1 MRVSACRVPI
11 RTLQAGGPR
20 SAPVTKAT
28 MAAEWSSV
36 SHLQQAEKSRSTD
49 ILLQLSVWGPMRH
62 TEMAG
67 VCQVRT
73 GPCAESATRRT
84 ATLHREMVA
93 ENATRQIRAQVV
105 RVHVLWLACVC
116 TCLIVVS

>member
-1 MRVSACRVPI
+1 MRAHK
-11 RTLQAGGPR
+11 LQSGGPL
-20 SAPVTKAT
+20 SASVTVAT
-28 MAAEWSSV
+28 MAAERSSI

-49 ILLQLSVWGPMRH
+49 VLLPLPVWGPMKH
-62 TEMAG
+62 IEMAG

-93 ENATRQIRAQVV
+93 ENAIRWTRAQVL
-105 RVHVLWLACVC
+105 RAHV
-116 TCLIVVS
+116 S